1 MPRDREAHSFA
12 LADDQD
18 APALPPEQ
26 LDAISRAAQAIDEVG
41 FACSYVLVDL
51 QTGRGISGNADEAL
65 YTASSYKAPL
75 TFFLIQG
82 GNDFERDLA
91 EASIL
96 YSDNDSYEAL
106 ASPYMDDRFIT
117 WLHEHGI
124 DYDEWSPWY
133 PTANAAGMASCWT
146 DIYRYLRSGES
157 DAPWLEEMHA
167 NTNVSFVR
175 DALEGQDV
183 RVLNKAGWLADDE
196 YNAVADCGIIETQGR
211 SYLIAVL
218 SSQPS
223 YGEAHERVKELVRA
237 LFDSRDS
244 LS

>member
-1 MPRDREAHSFA
+1 
-12 LADDQD
+12 
-18 APALPPEQ
+18 
-26 LDAISRAAQAIDEVG
+26 
-41 FACSYVLVDL
+41 
-51 QTGRGISGNADEAL
+51 
-65 YTASSYKAPL
+65 
-75 TFFLIQG
+75 
-82 GNDFERDLA
+82 A

-244 LS
+244 LSSRLFNLARPLACSSAGPVMRSRNPCRTFVLESSPSLCPTAMPPCEA